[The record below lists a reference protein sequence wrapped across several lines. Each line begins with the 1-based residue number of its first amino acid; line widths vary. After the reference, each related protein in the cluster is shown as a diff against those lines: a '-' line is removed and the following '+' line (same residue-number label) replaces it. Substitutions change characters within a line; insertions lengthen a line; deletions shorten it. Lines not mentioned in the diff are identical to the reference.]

1 MSGLGAFIDASLT
14 KRGQTP
20 VDKFSRWRLI
30 SDINLVLLLHCR
42 CLFGNEAKARDKA
55 ASDQRYRRV
64 SALLLLML
72 HSGQNAAAVQH
83 QEIDVR

>member
-1 MSGLGAFIDASLT
+1 
-14 KRGQTP
+14 
-20 VDKFSRWRLI
+20 
-30 SDINLVLLLHCR
+30 VLLLHCR